1 MSLPTNNS
9 VRVVL
14 DELLALSALA
24 HGASLARSRRS
35 PALRAGGN
43 TSRWRGRGVDFR
55 ESRIYQAG
63 DEIRHMDWR
72 VTARSGKPHTKLFEE
87 EREQGLLLAMDL
99 NPGMRFG
106 TRVRFKSVQ
115 AARAAALLAWMASAG
130 GDRVGALGFGG
141 GINGEVKPAGGRRG
155 VLHVLRALRD
165 WDASADN
172 AMQEPLSRGL
182 ARVRRLLR
190 PGMRMVLLSDG
201 FSTDTEAAQL
211 LPQLAGRH
219 EIAVVLLR
227 DALELDAPPPGRY
240 ALHLGP
246 TRRVLDFSDR
256 AVRSAWVE
264 RFADSREQL
273 RSLCK
278 KLGIRVL
285 DLDGHADLRRAL
297 APLLARSRHSTVV
310 A

>member
-1 MSLPTNNS
+1 MTTSPTS
-9 VRVVL
+9 ATRVAL
-14 DELLALSALA
+14 DELIALGALA
-24 HGASLARSRRS
+24 HGANLARSRRS
-35 PALRAGGN
+35 PALRAGAS

-106 TRVRFKSVQ
+106 TRVRFKNVQ
-115 AARAAALLAWMASAG
+115 AARAAALLAWMASAA

-141 GINGEVKPAGGRRG
+141 GIDGEVKPAGGRRG

-165 WDASADN
+165 WDASADGTT
-172 AMQEPLSRGL
+172 QQPLSRAL

-190 PGMRMVLLSDG
+190 PGMRLVLLSDG
-201 FSTDTEAAQL
+201 FSADAQAAQL
-211 LPQLAGRH
+211 LPQIAGRH
-219 EIAVVLLR
+219 EIALVLLR
-227 DALELDAPPPGRY
+227 DALELGAPPPGRY
-240 ALHLGP
+240 ALHLGAA
-246 TRRVLDFSDR
+246 RRILDFAD
-256 AVRSAWVE
+256 AGVRDAWVE
-264 RFADSREQL
+264 RFASARESL
-273 RSLCK
+273 RGSCA
-278 KLGIRVL
+278 KLGIRVIEV
-285 DLDGHADLRRAL
+285 DAHADLRRAL
-297 APLLARSRHSTVV
+297 APLLARGRHSTVV

>member
-1 MSLPTNNS
+1 MSLPTHNS
-9 VRVVL
+9 VRVAL

-24 HGASLARSRRS
+24 HGASLARTRRS

-43 TSRWRGRGVDFR
+43 SSRWRGRGVDFR

-115 AARAAALLAWMASAG
+115 AARAAALLAWMASAA

-165 WDASADN
+165 WDAAADN
-172 AMQEPLSRGL
+172 ANQEPLSRGL

-201 FSTDTEAAQL
+201 FSTDVEAAQL

-240 ALHLGP
+240 ALHLGSA
-246 TRRVLDFSDR
+246 RRILDFSDR
-256 AVRSAWVE
+256 AVRGAWVE

-278 KLGIRVL
+278 KLGVRVL